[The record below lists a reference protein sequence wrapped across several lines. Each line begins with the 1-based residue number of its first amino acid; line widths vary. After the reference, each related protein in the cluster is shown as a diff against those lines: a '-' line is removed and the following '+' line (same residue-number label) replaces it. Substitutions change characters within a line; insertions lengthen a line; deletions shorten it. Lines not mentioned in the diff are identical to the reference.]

1 MTTSEMGRFTSMPLP
16 RPRMES
22 LLCSDMKPMTIEQEA
37 AYTKYKIDH
46 TEINRKQLHDWKVN
60 WEVNCLAMKI
70 IGDRYN
76 ANT

>member
-1 MTTSEMGRFTSMPLP
+1 MPLP

-22 LLCSDMKPMTIEQEA
+22 LLCSKMKPMTIEQEA

-46 TEINRKQLHDWKVN
+46 TEINRKQLEDWELK
-60 WEVNCLAMKI
+60 CLARKI
-70 IGDRYN
+70 IGDRFN